1 MAELCRAYGI
11 EKIRTSSYKASTNGA
26 IERFHR
32 TLNSMLGKVV
42 AESQRDWDQ
51 HVAQVMAAYRS
62 TKHQST
68 GYSPNFL
75 VYGRENRAPIDLV
88 LAVEDEPEGVGT
100 SPDVYVDELLQ
111 RQRNAYRLARQHLGR
126 AAERR
131 KKEYDLHVRSR
142 QFDRGEWVY
151 YYYPRRYKGRSPKWS
166 KMYTGPF
173 LITRVMPPC
182 NYVIQRS
189 ARSKPIV
196 THADKLK
203 ECLGETPK
211 SWLSNEQEVRET
223 PALQQASEDDSSE
236 ASDEMET
243 ELDPP
248 NPGESVT
255 EEGAPE
261 ETEPEVNQQ
270 PVALEEVAND
280 VPGSAER
287 ALRNRGRLRRPA
299 RFLD

>member
-1 MAELCRAYGI
+1 
-11 EKIRTSSYKASTNGA
+11 
-26 IERFHR
+26 
-32 TLNSMLGKVV
+32 
-42 AESQRDWDQ
+42 
-51 HVAQVMAAYRS
+51 
-62 TKHQST
+62 
-68 GYSPNFL
+68 
-75 VYGRENRAPIDLV
+75 
-88 LAVEDEPEGVGT
+88 
-100 SPDVYVDELLQ
+100 
-111 RQRNAYRLARQHLGR
+111 
-126 AAERR
+126 
-131 KKEYDLHVRSR
+131 
-142 QFDRGEWVY
+142 
-151 YYYPRRYKGRSPKWS
+151 
-166 KMYTGPF
+166 
-173 LITRVMPPC
+173 MPPC

-203 ECLGETPK
+203 KCLGETPK

-270 PVALEEVAND
+270 PVALEEVAKD
-280 VPGSAER
+280 VPGSDER